1 MAERPRR
8 VLIVDDEAAVSDIV
22 RRYLTAE
29 RYEVAV
35 AVDGGEAMTR
45 FGSFRARPGGV
56 GYKVRGDPVMRWW
69 RRLDVRLFASYAAV
83 TAAGATVLLVT
94 TPAVGSASR
103 R

>member
-35 AVDGGEAMTR
+35 AVDGDR
-45 FGSFRARPGGV
+45 Q
-56 GYKVRGDPVMRWW
+56 
-69 RRLDVRLFASYAAV
+69 
-83 TAAGATVLLVT
+83 
-94 TPAVGSASR
+94 
-103 R
+103 

>member
-45 FGSFRARPGGV
+45 FGSFEPDLV
-56 GYKVRGDPVMRWW
+56 
-69 RRLDVRLFASYAAV
+69 ASGTRFV
-83 TAAGATVLLVT
+83 AT
-94 TPAVGSASR
+94 PS
-103 R
+103 